1 MSDSVVATISQNNTT
16 TVPLLANQIFIGL
29 ADVTVGYSTIS
40 ITLTADTDATITVQQ
55 SLNRQSNWDVV
66 SDPFVYTANMVN
78 NVFTQDIVLPFFRV
92 LLLNTTLVDMTY
104 NRFTTTLF
112 TALKGGGE
120 STVTVVQPT
129 AANLNATVVGSVAV
143 TGNTTVVQPTAANL
157 NAVVSQ
163 PTAANLNATVVGSV
177 AVTGNTT
184 VVQPTASNLNAVVS
198 QPTAANLN
206 AVVSQPTAAN
216 LNATVVGSVAITGD
230 TTVVQPTAANLNA
243 VVSQPTAANLNATV
257 VGSVS
262 VTGDTTVVQP
272 TAANLNAVV
281 SQPTAANLNAT
292 VVGSVAVTGDTT
304 VVQPTASNLNAT
316 VVQPTAS
323 NLNATVVQPTASNL
337 NAVVSQPTA
346 SNLNA
351 NVQLVNSS
359 SNSLAAERGS
369 ATTGNF
375 VVNIQRSIDIRAPVN
390 FYATAVTG
398 LAIETLITLTKFQ
411 GLLNPTSTATSFT
424 NTLSKILRLES
435 LTVSTRGNATASA
448 QVTTFNLRYEVA
460 FGTPLTAAS
469 TPVLLSVRS
478 ATPATASAWDRV
490 TLPIGIEI
498 TGTGKF
504 GISAISSFAN
514 APTLDVVLS
523 GFEY

>member
-1 MSDSVVATISQNNTT
+1 MSDTVIATISQNNTT

-112 TALKGGGE
+112 TALKD
-120 STVTVVQPT
+120 TTVVQPN
-129 AANLNATVVGSVAV
+129 ASNLNATVVGSVAV

-157 NAVVSQ
+157 NAI
-163 PTAANLNATVVGSV
+163 
-177 AVTGNTT
+177 
-184 VVQPTASNLNAVVS
+184 VS

-206 AVVSQPTAAN
+206 AVVSQLTAAN

-230 TTVVQPTAANLNA
+230 TTVVQPTAANLNATVVQATAANLNA

>member
-359 SNSLAAERGS
+359 SNSLAAVRGS

-375 VVNIQRSIDIRAPVN
+375 VVNIQRSIDIRTPVN

-398 LAIETLITLTKFQ
+398 QATETLITLTKSQ
-411 GLLNPTSTATSFT
+411 GLTATSTATSFI
-424 NTLSKILRLES
+424 NGIGKILRLES
-435 LTVSTRGNATASA
+435 LTVATRGNATATIQS
-448 QVTTFNLRYEVA
+448 TTFNLRYNSTVA
-460 FGTPLTAAS
+460 VVTITS

-478 ATPATASAWDRV
+478 ATPAVASEWDRV
-490 TLPIGIEI
+490 TLPIGIELS
-498 TGTGKF
+498 GTGQF
-504 GISAISSFAN
+504 GMSHISTFVTN
-514 APTLDVVLS
+514 APTFDVILS

>member
-1 MSDSVVATISQNNTT
+1 MSDTVIATISQNNTT

-157 NAVVSQ
+157 NA
-163 PTAANLNATVVGSV
+163 TVVGSV
-177 AVTGNTT
+177 AITGDTT
-184 VVQPTASNLNAVVS
+184 VV
-198 QPTAANLN
+198 
-206 AVVSQPTAAN
+206 QPTAAN

-243 VVSQPTAANLNATV
+243 TVVQSTASNLNATV
-257 VGSVS
+257 I
-262 VTGDTTVVQP
+262 
-272 TAANLNAVV
+272 
-281 SQPTAANLNAT
+281 
-292 VVGSVAVTGDTT
+292 GSVAVTGDTT
-304 VVQPTASNLNAT
+304 VVQSTAANLNATVVQPTASNLNA
-316 VVQPTAS
+316 VVSQPTAS

-346 SNLNA
+346 TNLNA
-351 NVQLVNSS
+351 TVNQPNQALLLATVFQSVNSQLNANVFQPTASNFNAYVQLVNSS
-359 SNSLAAERGS
+359 SNSLAAVRGS

-375 VVNIQRSIDIRAPVN
+375 VVNVQNSTDIRSPIN
-390 FYATAVTG
+390 FYATNITGVAVE
-398 LAIETLITLTKFQ
+398 ALISLTKSQ
-411 GLLNPTSTATSFT
+411 AMNATSSATSFT
-424 NTLSKILRLES
+424 ITSGKILRLES
-435 LTVSTRGNATASA
+435 LTIATRGNATATIQS
-448 QVTTFNLRYEVA
+448 TTFNLRYA
-460 FGTPLTAAS
+460 SSGSLSASS
-469 TPVLLSVRS
+469 TPVLLSARS
-478 ATPATASAWDRV
+478 ATPATASAWDRL
-490 TLPIGIEI
+490 TLPIGIELS
-498 TGTGKF
+498 GSGSF
-504 GISAISSFAN
+504 GISAIATFVTN
-514 APTLDVVLS
+514 APTLDLVLT

>member
-1 MSDSVVATISQNNTT
+1 MSDTVIATISQNNTT

-112 TALKGGGE
+112 TALKD
-120 STVTVVQPT
+120 TTVVQPN
-129 AANLNATVVGSVAV
+129 ASNLNATVVGSVAV

-157 NAVVSQ
+157 NAI
-163 PTAANLNATVVGSV
+163 
-177 AVTGNTT
+177 
-184 VVQPTASNLNAVVS
+184 VS

-206 AVVSQPTAAN
+206 AVVSQLTAAN

-230 TTVVQPTAANLNA
+230 TTVVQPTAANLNATVVQATAANLNA

-359 SNSLAAERGS
+359 SNSLAAVRGS

-375 VVNIQRSIDIRAPVN
+375 VVNIQRSIDIRTPVN

-398 LAIETLITLTKFQ
+398 QATETLITLTKSQ
-411 GLLNPTSTATSFT
+411 GLTATSTATSFI
-424 NTLSKILRLES
+424 NGIGKILRLES
-435 LTVSTRGNATASA
+435 LTVATRGNATATIQS
-448 QVTTFNLRYEVA
+448 TTFNLRYNSTVA
-460 FGTPLTAAS
+460 VVTITS

-478 ATPATASAWDRV
+478 ATPAVASEWDRV
-490 TLPIGIEI
+490 TLPIGIELS
-498 TGTGKF
+498 GTGQF
-504 GISAISSFAN
+504 GMSHISTFVTN
-514 APTLDVVLS
+514 APTFDVILS